1 MVFPDNGY
9 ITFTINS
16 KTPVNFTFPNKKP
29 KKIWLD
35 AGGTTSFR
43 FKINDDDDDEG
54 ILIHMN
60 SVNQKS
66 FEFPSTINSIS
77 ISTASESEFFLSILI
92 EKWGN

>member
-1 MVFPDNGY
+1 MVFPDKGY
-9 ITFTINS
+9 ITVTIDS
-16 KTPVNFTFPNKKP
+16 KNPANFTFPNKKP

-35 AGGTTSFR
+35 VGGTIAFR
-43 FKINDDDDDEG
+43 FKINDDDTG

-60 SVNQKS
+60 SVSQKS

-77 ISTASESEFFLSILI
+77 ISTSSETEMFISILI

>member
-9 ITFTINS
+9 ITSTIS
-16 KTPVNFTFPNKKP
+16 VKTPVNLTFPNKKP

-35 AGGTTSFR
+35 AGGTIAFR
-43 FKINDDDDDEG
+43 FKINDDDTG

-77 ISTASESEFFLSILI
+77 ISTSSESEIFISILI
-92 EKWGN
+92 EEWGN

>member
-1 MVFPDNGY
+1 MDFPDIGY
-9 ITFTINS
+9 ITFTIDTKN
-16 KTPVNFTFPNKKP
+16 PANFTFPNKKP

-35 AGGTTSFR
+35 AGGTSAFR
-43 FKINDDDDDEG
+43 FKINDDDMG

-66 FEFPSTINSIS
+66 FEFPSTVNSIS
-77 ISTASESEFFLSILI
+77 ISTSAESAFFLSILI

>member
-1 MVFPDNGY
+1 MVFPDKNY
-9 ITFTINS
+9 VTFTIDS
-16 KTPVNFTFPNKKP
+16 KTPANFTFPNKKP

-35 AGGTTSFR
+35 AGSTSTFR
-43 FKINDDDDDEG
+43 LKINDDDTG

-66 FEFPSTINSIS
+66 FEFPLTINSIS
-77 ISTASESEFFLSILI
+77 ISTSSESEFFLSILI

>member
-9 ITFTINS
+9 ITVTIDVKN
-16 KTPVNFTFPNKKP
+16 PVNLTFPNKKP

-35 AGGTTSFR
+35 VGGTTAFR
-43 FKINDDDDDEG
+43 FKINDDDTG

-66 FEFPSTINSIS
+66 FEFPSTVNSIS
-77 ISTASESEFFLSILI
+77 ISTSSESEIFISILI

>member
-1 MVFPDNGY
+1 MVFPDTGY
-9 ITFTINS
+9 VSFTIDVKRS
-16 KTPVNFTFPNKKP
+16 VKLLFPNKKP

-35 AGGTTSFR
+35 AGDTASFR
-43 FKINDDDDDEG
+43 LKINDDNTG

-77 ISTASESEFFLSILI
+77 ISTSSESEFFLSILI
-92 EKWGN
+92 EKWAN

>member
-9 ITFTINS
+9 ITFTIDVKN
-16 KTPVNFTFPNKKP
+16 PVNLTFPNKKP

-35 AGGTTSFR
+35 AGGTSTFR
-43 FKINDDDDDEG
+43 FKINDDVTG
-54 ILIHMN
+54 MLFHMN

-77 ISTASESEFFLSILI
+77 ISTSSESELFLSILI

>member
-9 ITFTINS
+9 VSFTIDS
-16 KTPVNFTFPNKKP
+16 KRPANFTFPNKKP

-43 FKINDDDDDEG
+43 FKINDGADAG

-77 ISTASESEFFLSILI
+77 ISTSSESEFFLSILI

>member
-1 MVFPDNGY
+1 MVFPDNNY
-9 ITFTINS
+9 VTFTIDV
-16 KTPVNFTFPNKKP
+16 KTPANFTFPNKKP

-35 AGGTTSFR
+35 AGSTAAFR
-43 FKINDDDDDEG
+43 FKINDDDKG

-77 ISTASESEFFLSILI
+77 ISTSSESAFFLSILI

>member
-9 ITFTINS
+9 ISFTIDVKN
-16 KTPVNFTFPNKKP
+16 PANFTFPNKKP

-35 AGGTTSFR
+35 AGGTFAFR
-43 FKINDDDDDEG
+43 FKINDDDSG

-77 ISTASESEFFLSILI
+77 ISTLSESEIFLSILI

>member
-1 MVFPDNGY
+1 MVFPDKNY
-9 ITFTINS
+9 VTFIIDS
-16 KTPVNFTFPNKKP
+16 KTPANFTFPNKKP

-35 AGGTTSFR
+35 AGSTSSFR
-43 FKINDDDDDEG
+43 FKINDDDTG
-54 ILIHMN
+54 LLIHMN

-77 ISTASESEFFLSILI
+77 ISTSSESEFFLSILI

>member
-9 ITFTINS
+9 ATFTIDS
-16 KTPVNFTFPNKKP
+16 KNPVNFTFPNKKP

-35 AGGTTSFR
+35 AGNTTTFR
-43 FKINDDDDDEG
+43 FKINDDDIG
-54 ILIHMN
+54 MLIHMN

-77 ISTASESEFFLSILI
+77 ISTASESEYFLSILI

>member
-1 MVFPDNGY
+1 MVFPDRDY
-9 ITFTINS
+9 ITFTIDS
-16 KTPVNFTFPNKKP
+16 KTPANFTFPNKKP

-35 AGGTTSFR
+35 AGSTSVFR
-43 FKINDDDDDEG
+43 FKINDDDTG

-60 SVNQKS
+60 NVNQKS

-77 ISTASESEFFLSILI
+77 ISTSSESAFFLSILI

>member
-9 ITFTINS
+9 ISFTIDVKRS
-16 KTPVNFTFPNKKP
+16 VKLTFPNKKP

-35 AGGTTSFR
+35 AGSTSTFR
-43 FKINDDDDDEG
+43 LKINDDDTG

-77 ISTASESEFFLSILI
+77 ISTSSESEFFLSILI

>member
-9 ITFTINS
+9 ISFVIDV
-16 KTPVNFTFPNKKP
+16 KRPVNLTFPNKKP

-35 AGGTTSFR
+35 AGSTSAFR
-43 FKINDDDDDEG
+43 LKINDDDNG

-77 ISTASESEFFLSILI
+77 ITTSSESEFFSFYID
-92 EKWGN
+92 

>member
-1 MVFPDNGY
+1 MVFPDKGY
-9 ITFTINS
+9 TTFTINV
-16 KTPVNFTFPNKKP
+16 KTPVNLTFPNKKP

-35 AGGTTSFR
+35 AGSTLSFTL
-43 FKINDDDDDEG
+43 KINDDDDDG
-54 ILIHMN
+54 LLIHMN

-77 ISTASESEFFLSILI
+77 ISTLSESDVFLSILI

>member
-9 ITFTINS
+9 ITFNIDVN
-16 KTPVNFTFPNKKP
+16 TPVNLTFPNKKP

-35 AGGTTSFR
+35 AGATAAFR
-43 FKINDDDDDEG
+43 FKINDDDTG

-77 ISTASESEFFLSILI
+77 ISTSSETSIFISILI

>member
-1 MVFPDNGY
+1 MGFSDNGY
-9 ITFTINS
+9 ITFIIDS
-16 KTPVNFTFPNKKP
+16 KKPVTLTFPNKKP

-35 AGGTTSFR
+35 AGGTTAFR
-43 FKINDDDDDEG
+43 FKINDDDTG

-77 ISTASESEFFLSILI
+77 LSTSSESEILFLY
-92 EKWGN
+92 

>member
-1 MVFPDNGY
+1 MVFPDKGY
-9 ITFTINS
+9 ITFVIDVKN
-16 KTPVNFTFPNKKP
+16 PVKLTFPNKKP

-35 AGGTTSFR
+35 AGSTSAFR
-43 FKINDDDDDEG
+43 FKINDDDTG
-54 ILIHMN
+54 MLIHMN

-77 ISTASESEFFLSILI
+77 ISTSAESAFFLSILI

>member
-1 MVFPDNGY
+1 MVFPDKGY
-9 ITFTINS
+9 VTFTIDA
-16 KTPVNFTFPNKKP
+16 KKPANFTFPNKKP

-35 AGGTTSFR
+35 AGGTTAFR
-43 FKINDDDDDEG
+43 FKINDDDDTG

-66 FEFPSTINSIS
+66 FEFSSTINSIS
-77 ISTASESEFFLSILI
+77 ISTSSESEFFLSILI

>member
-1 MVFPDNGY
+1 MIFPDNGY
-9 ITFTINS
+9 ITFSIDIKN
-16 KTPVNFTFPNKKP
+16 PVTLTFPNKKP

-35 AGGTTSFR
+35 AGSTSSFR
-43 FKINDDDDDEG
+43 FKINDDDTG

-60 SVNQKS
+60 SVTQKS

-77 ISTASESEFFLSILI
+77 ISTFSGTEFFLSILI

>member
-1 MVFPDNGY
+1 MVFPDIGY
-9 ITFTINS
+9 ASFTIDVKN
-16 KTPVNFTFPNKKP
+16 PVNFTFPNKKP

-35 AGGTTSFR
+35 VGGTLAFR
-43 FKINDDDDDEG
+43 LKINDDDTG

-77 ISTASESEFFLSILI
+77 ISTSSETEFFLSILI
-92 EKWGN
+92 EKWEN

>member
-1 MVFPDNGY
+1 MVFPDIGY
-9 ITFTINS
+9 TSFIIDVKN
-16 KTPVNFTFPNKKP
+16 PVNLTFPNKKP

-35 AGGTTSFR
+35 AGSTSAFR
-43 FKINDDDDDEG
+43 LKINDDDTG

-60 SVNQKS
+60 NVNQKS

-77 ISTASESEFFLSILI
+77 ISTSSESEFFLSILI